1 MNFSAAEGAYRRL
14 AALQEEKYWN
24 VFGVVL
30 EPEGLGTGFSRA
42 VFCPR
47 MAQEPAVQDIILV
60 IRYTRRWLQYGIIGH
75 AVVCIFIAALQQTLK

>member
-1 MNFSAAEGAYRRL
+1 MNFSAAEVAYRRP
-14 AALQEEKYWN
+14 AALQEKKYWN

-30 EPEGLGTGFSRA
+30 EPDGGSTGFSHA
-42 VFCPR
+42 DFCPR

-75 AVVCIFIAALQQTLK
+75 AVVCIFIAAIEQTLK